1 MGNWIEL
8 DIFLSFSVN
17 LLTTGQPLI
26 RHICHTKKKERK
38 RYEENFLLKLI
49 P

>member
-26 RHICHTKKKERK
+26 RHICHTQKKKERDMK
-38 RYEENFLLKLI
+38 KIFYLS
-49 P
+49 